1 MPGIMAPWP
10 GDPMWEPGDMPY
22 TGDWLTGLGDMPY
35 AGDWLTGL
43 GDMVWEGRCIPLG
56 LKGLFSSWD
65 SKLNVNCSSKAFRG
79 KKQYGAD
86 LWSLK
91 G

>member
-1 MPGIMAPWP
+1 MPGIIAPWP

-56 LKGLFSSWD
+56 LKGLFSS
-65 SKLNVNCSSKAFRG
+65 
-79 KKQYGAD
+79 
-86 LWSLK
+86 
-91 G
+91 